1 MSSSYMNKNQIGKL
15 DKESLLRLF
24 EYGTGISRN
33 ESLCDRFSHGLGGA
47 MDTKDEL
54 AKMKAG
60 CGLISWNSFQ
70 RMSTLTC
77 HMAHVFDHAPW
88 HHASLS
94 LMWRRI

>member
-70 RMSTLTC
+70 RMSTLNMSHVTC
-77 HMAHVFDHAPW
+77 HM
-88 HHASLS
+88 SLI
-94 LMWRRI
+94 MHPGTMQV